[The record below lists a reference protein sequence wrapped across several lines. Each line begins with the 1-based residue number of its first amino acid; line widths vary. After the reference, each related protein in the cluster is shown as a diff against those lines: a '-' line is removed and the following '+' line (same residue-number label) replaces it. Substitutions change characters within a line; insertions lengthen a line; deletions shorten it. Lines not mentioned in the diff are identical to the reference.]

1 MNKEE
6 TIGEIYREWQQFLNV
21 AGGFSQEEQLI
32 QGAVGHWNVR
42 ESLLHVAAWDGEHVE
57 MLKWYLDT
65 GEERDYG
72 DDEAVDSLNEEQV
85 DEKRALTL
93 DQVWAHLHQTHQVL
107 LDFMSGLPEDA
118 FSLDSYASDTI
129 ATETFRH
136 YIEHREDMEHFK
148 ASRPLT

>member
-6 TIGEIYREWQQFLNV
+6 TLREIHREWQRFLDV
-21 AGGFSQEEQLI
+21 ASGFSPGEQLI

-42 ESLLHVAAWDGEHVE
+42 ESLVHVAAWDEEHVE
-57 MLKWYLDT
+57 ILKTYLDT

-72 DDEAVDSLNEEQV
+72 DDEAVDRLNEEQV

-93 DQVWAHLHQTHQVL
+93 DQVWAHLRWTHEMFL
-107 LDFMSGLPEDA
+107 EFINGLPEDN

-129 ATETFRH
+129 TMESFHH
-136 YIEHREDMEHFK
+136 YREHREDMERFK
-148 ASRPLT
+148 ASRQ